1 MTRASKDLRVLACMF
16 CKDPQFHAYLR
27 DIAID
32 LGNPPI
38 EREIIDEAFARAF
51 VLSACQIKTRT
62 ELDLNSIAA
71 YRFHQLVRGPFMAWK
86 NKQVAFEERV

>member
-16 CKDPQFHAYLR
+16 CKDPLFHAYLR
-27 DIAID
+27 AIAKD
-32 LGNPPI
+32 LAGPPI
-38 EREIIDEAFARAF
+38 EQGLVDESFARAF
-51 VLSACQIKTRT
+51 VLTACQIKTRT

-86 NKQVAFEERV
+86 ATQRPGVPA

>member
-16 CKDPQFHAYLR
+16 CKDPQFHAYLHELSL
-27 DIAID
+27 DM
-32 LGNPPI
+32 GGPPI
-38 EREIIDEAFARAF
+38 EREFVNEAFARTF
-51 VLSACQIKTRT
+51 VLTACKVASRA

-86 NKQVAFEERV
+86 ARHAN

>member
-1 MTRASKDLRVLACMF
+1 MTRTSKDLRVLACMF

-27 DIAID
+27 DIAGD
-32 LGNPPI
+32 LGGPPI

-51 VLSACQIKTRT
+51 VLSACKVQSRT

-86 NKQVAFEERV
+86 ATQHS

>member
-1 MTRASKDLRVLACMF
+1 MTRASKDLRVLACIF

-27 DIAID
+27 
-32 LGNPPI
+32 
-38 EREIIDEAFARAF
+38 EIMKELPDQQLARGQVDEAFARTF
-51 VLSACQIKTRT
+51 VLKACKVASRT

-86 NKQVAFEERV
+86 AKFNTGAPA

>member
-27 DIAID
+27 DIALD
-32 LGNPPI
+32 LGGPPV
-38 EREIIDEAFARAF
+38 ERGMVDEAFAKAF
-51 VLSACQIKTRT
+51 VLSACKVASRT

-86 NKQVAFEERV
+86 ATKEAVPC

>member
-27 DIAID
+27 AISMD
-32 LGNPPI
+32 LGGAPA
-38 EREIIDEAFARAF
+38 EGSLVDEAFARTF
-51 VLSACQIKTRT
+51 VLEACKVASRT

-86 NKQVAFEERV
+86 AKLNLGAPA

>member
-27 DIAID
+27 DIALD
-32 LGNPPI
+32 LSGAPVAGGMV
-38 EREIIDEAFARAF
+38 DEAFARTF
-51 VLSACQIKTRT
+51 VLEACKVASRT
-62 ELDLNSIAA
+62 DLDLNSIAA

-86 NKQVAFEERV
+86 SANLEMNHD

>member
-1 MTRASKDLRVLACMF
+1 MTRTSKDLRVLACMF

-27 DIAID
+27 DISKD
-32 LGNPPI
+32 LDGPPI
-38 EREIIDEAFARAF
+38 NSEIIGEYFARIF
-51 VLSACQIKTRT
+51 VLRTCKVESRT

-86 NKQVAFEERV
+86 AAERAPR

>member
-1 MTRASKDLRVLACMF
+1 MSRASKDLRVLACMF

-27 DIAID
+27 AITKD
-32 LGNPPI
+32 LPDPQLAGGQV
-38 EREIIDEAFARAF
+38 DEAFARDF
-51 VLSACQIKTRT
+51 VLSACKVASRT

-86 NKQVAFEERV
+86 AKYAN